1 MPDGPGGS
9 TWEVRRAYPKAQH
22 RTRGPVHRA
31 MIEGRRRFSPR
42 RVLVVLAVVACLAL
56 ATIYLAAG
64 VYGWQSL
71 EIPHACGTR
80 EFAHQTPADFRAS
93 NATGSL
99 TVDAAAYHF
108 TDYRDVAFPAR
119 GSTLTIRGWYAP
131 GPDGT
136 ASPTVVLA
144 NGIYSCRRDSVTLLP
159 AAMLHKAGFGV
170 LIADLRNHGDSDVDN
185 GHSALGAKEYADL
198 LGAWDWLVAQGH
210 DPTRIGLFGTSLS
223 GASSLIAMGEEPRI
237 AATWADSSF
246 ADVDVLLGEHATS
259 LGFPAVLGG
268 AVVPV
273 GRLLGEAEL
282 ARRSPV
288 RELERLAGR
297 PIAIVQG
304 LDDTQVLPHHAAD
317 LAAAAGRAGT
327 RVEPWLV
334 PGAGH
339 QEAVLLRPDGY
350 QARLDAFFRSALG
363 GG

>member
-1 MPDGPGGS
+1 MGDRP
-9 TWEVRRAYPKAQH
+9 EN
-22 RTRGPVHRA
+22 
-31 MIEGRRRFSPR
+31 RRRPR
-42 RVLVVLAVVACLAL
+42 RVLLVLVVVAGLAL
-56 ATIYLAAG
+56 AAIYLAAG

-71 EIPHACGTR
+71 EIPHSCGTR
-80 EFAHQTPADFRAS
+80 EFAHQTPADFKAS
-93 NATGSL
+93 NAGGSL
-99 TVDAAAYHF
+99 TVDTTAYHF
-108 TDYRDVAFPAR
+108 SDYQDVAFPAR
-119 GSTLTIRGWYAP
+119 GTSLTIRGWYAP

-170 LIADLRNHGDSDVDN
+170 LIVDLRNHGDSDVDD
-185 GHSALGAKEYADL
+185 GHAALGGKEYADL
-198 LGAWDWLVAQGH
+198 LGAWDWLVAGGH
-210 DPTRIGLFGTSLS
+210 DPARIGLFGTSLS

-246 ADVDVLLGEHATS
+246 ADVDVLLGEHAAS

-273 GRLLGEAEL
+273 GRFLGEAQLASRSPATEL
-282 ARRSPV
+282 A
-288 RELERLAGR
+288 RLAGR

-327 RVEPWLV
+327 TVEPWLV

-339 QEAVLLRPDGY
+339 QEAVLLRPADY
-350 QARLDAFFRSALG
+350 EARLVSFFTAALG